1 MCFMQTTQ
9 HYDKKSSLKK
19 CCKMFPIPEVL
30 IVSIFILGTPT
41 WTVVADAVVAA
52 VNNPAKAVMEEEE
65 VGVTNTLPDP
75 AIGPARNAKPT
86 TL

>member
-1 MCFMQTTQ
+1 MLQNVS
-9 HYDKKSSLKK
+9 DS
-19 CCKMFPIPEVL
+19 EVL
-30 IVSIFILGTPT
+30 IVSIFIVETPI

-52 VNNPAKAVMEEEE
+52 VNNLAKAVMEEE

-86 TL
+86 IL